1 VNATEGRRGGMA
13 PAEWPGW
20 LVARVPVPIYGKLA
34 AAFLAMV
41 LLLIAV
47 GAAGLQVLS
56 KANDRAEHLGALQR
70 KVSAYRAV
78 QNDATNQLYLVASAF
93 SASDAETL
101 DSTLRQLKESTYN
114 FDRLQLV
121 TKDQIGPHETELLGQ
136 IDKDY
141 GDFGKMMVQ
150 VVELVRDGKIAEAQD
165 LLRTQARPL
174 ADRLA
179 LRTNELVNT
188 AESDMVTTIA
198 QNSDAYGTS
207 RWIVIGFAAGSIAL
221 ALVLGYAIASS
232 LSGSVRRMGAHLEKV
247 ASGDFSHRVQ
257 VPNRDELGALA
268 ANLNRMSGELGRL
281 YRELELASR
290 HKSEFLASM
299 SHELRTPLNAII
311 GFSEVL
317 QERMFGELNEKQ
329 DEYLQDIVASGK
341 QLLLLINDILDLSK
355 VEAGRMELELGALS
369 VAETLESCL
378 GMSRERAGRHRIALG
393 LEVDPNSGV
402 IEADE
407 RKVKAVVF
415 NLLSNAVKFTPE
427 GGRIDTSARLVDGE
441 LEVAVRDT
449 GTGIAPDDQERI
461 FEEFQQASQ
470 PDAQK
475 REGTGL
481 GLALAKKFVE
491 LHGGRIWVESE
502 LGVGST
508 FTFRLPVRRPAET
521 EASVQSVV
529 PEKAKLR
536 NEPRSSFKSHDI
548 TRRPSPPAP
557 APAIGPEPEPTV
569 GGATILLVE
578 DDQAAIDL
586 LTIYISGAGFNV
598 SVARDGEEGLEMARS
613 LHPSGITLDISLPR
627 LDGWDFLT
635 QIKGDSSTADIPVI
649 IVSMLDERGKG
660 IALGA
665 ADYLVKPVNRDE
677 LLATLRRFTADGR
690 GPDAPCKVLA
700 IDDDPLALELIETIL
715 VPAGFT
721 VLRATGGEEG
731 IMKAESERPALI
743 ILDLLMPEMD
753 GFTAAERL
761 HGNLATAEIPIVVL
775 TSKSIGQKEKERL
788 NSHISHL
795 ARKAEFSR
803 VEFVELVRRLC
814 QREVA

>member
-1 VNATEGRRGGMA
+1 MKAAGGWRGRIA
-13 PAEWPGW
+13 PGDWSGW
-20 LVARVPVPIYGKLA
+20 LIARMPAPIFVKLVG
-34 AAFLAMV
+34 AFFVMV
-41 LLLIAV
+41 LLLVAV
-47 GAAGLQVLS
+47 GAVGLQVLS
-56 KANDRAEHLGALQR
+56 RANGRAEELGTLQL
-70 KVSAYRAV
+70 KVAAYRQL
-78 QNDATNQLYLVASAF
+78 QNDATRQLLLGASAF
-93 SASDAETL
+93 SADAEL
-101 DSTLRQLKESTYN
+101 ESTLRQLNQLSTYN
-114 FDRLQLV
+114 FDRLQFV
-121 TKDQIGPHETELLGQ
+121 TKDQIGPDETEQLGQ
-136 IDKDY
+136 IE
-141 GDFGKMMVQ
+141 Q
-150 VVELVRDGKIAEAQD
+150 VYRNFSAVMIQAVEFVRDGKRAEAQD
-165 LLRTQARPL
+165 LLRTEAQPL
-174 ADRLA
+174 ADRLE
-179 LRTNELVNT
+179 RFTNERGNQ
-188 AESDMVTTIA
+188 AEADMATTIER
-198 QNSDAYGTS
+198 NSDAYGTS
-207 RWIVIGFAAGSIAL
+207 RSIVIAFAVGSIAL

-232 LSGSVRRMGAHLEKV
+232 LSASVRRMNTHLRKV

-257 VPNRDELGALA
+257 VPNRDELGTLA
-268 ANLNRMSGELGRL
+268 ANLNHMSGELGRL
-281 YRELELASR
+281 VQELESASR
-290 HKSEFLASM
+290 HKSEFLANM
-299 SHELRTPLNAII
+299 SHELRTPLNVII

-329 DEYLQDIVASGK
+329 DEYVRDIVASGK
-341 QLLLLINDILDLSK
+341 DLLLLINDILDLSK

-369 VAETLESCL
+369 VTETLENAL
-378 GMSRERAGRHRIALG
+378 AMFRERAGRQGITLG
-393 LEVDPNSGV
+393 LQVDANIGV

-407 RKVKAVVF
+407 RKVKRIIV

-427 GGRIDTSARLVDGE
+427 GGRIDTSARLVDGD
-441 LEVAVRDT
+441 LEVAVHDT
-449 GTGIAPDDQERI
+449 GIGIAHDDLARI
-461 FEEFQQASQ
+461 FEEFQQVSQ

-481 GLALAKKFVE
+481 GLALTRALVE
-491 LHGGRIWVESE
+491 LHGGEIGVDSE

-508 FTFRLPVRRPAET
+508 FTFRLPVRRPAGT

-529 PEKAKLR
+529 PDKAKLP

-557 APAIGPEPEPTV
+557 ARAPGPEPEPTAA
-569 GGATILLVE
+569 GATILLVE

-598 SVARDGEEGLEMARS
+598 SVARDGEEGLAMARR

-649 IVSMLDERGKG
+649 VVSMLDERGKG
-660 IALGA
+660 FALGA

-677 LLATLRRFTADGR
+677 LLATLRRFTADGE
-690 GPDAPCKVLA
+690 GPNAPFKVLA
-700 IDDDPLALELIETIL
+700 IDDDPLALELIEAIL
-715 VPAGFT
+715 HPEGFT

-731 IMKAESERPALI
+731 LMKAQSERPALI

-753 GFTAAERL
+753 GFTVAERL
-761 HGNLATAEIPIVVL
+761 RGNPATAEIPIVVL
-775 TSKSIGQKEKERL
+775 TSKSISQEEKERL

-814 QREVA
+814 QPEVA